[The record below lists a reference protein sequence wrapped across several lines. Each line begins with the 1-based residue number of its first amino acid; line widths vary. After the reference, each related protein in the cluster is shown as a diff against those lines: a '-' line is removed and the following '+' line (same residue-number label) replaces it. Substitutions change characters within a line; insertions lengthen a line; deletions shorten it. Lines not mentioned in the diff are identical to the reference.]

1 MAIPAALSWPA
12 VYHEDRRRK
21 RTFHEAMEFES
32 LVPLQEFWRGNFVL
46 RDSAVTN
53 EPSEEFELAG
63 MGSTLDILPG
73 CQTAPRSGPST
84 MQEGHF

>member
-21 RTFHEAMEFES
+21 RTFGEAMEFEN
-32 LVPLQEFWRGNFVL
+32 LLPLQEFWRGNYVL

-53 EPSEEFELAG
+53 EPSEEFEPAG
-63 MGSTLDILPG
+63 MGSTFDILPG
-73 CQTAPRSGPST
+73 CQTVPGRRPSII
-84 MQEGHF
+84 QKGHF